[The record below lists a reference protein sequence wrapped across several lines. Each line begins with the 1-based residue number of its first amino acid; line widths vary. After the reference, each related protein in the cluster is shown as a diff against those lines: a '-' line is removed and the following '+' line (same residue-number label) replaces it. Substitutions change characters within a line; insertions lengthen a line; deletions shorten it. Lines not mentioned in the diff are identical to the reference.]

1 LGRKIAEF
9 RRKQSL
15 AYPVA
20 GRLALIAMAIFSGVT
35 QGYEDLADY
44 AATLSQGQ
52 LRALRVRLDGR
63 TGRVRCPRRTCFQRV
78 LTGVNAHT
86 LEQVLLLWQEQVLG
100 PVQDQLVVLDGK
112 EIRHAEVESVSA
124 VSGAGR
130 WLGSTLVQ
138 AGSNEIPAGREQLAK
153 LDLVDKIVLADAAHT
168 QVETV
173 KQILY
178 EQGGDY
184 LLTVKKNQK
193 TLFEIEDW
201 ARILPLTSTPPV
213 GTMRIPFVDFHG
225 GSGKPAGRPNLERI
239 MAELIGNMLVAQSG
253 GPTAVINASLAGA
266 IQEAGRHPEAI
277 EEIYGGL
284 NGILGIL
291 NEDLIDLQEERR
303 LAIEGLKFTPAAGL
317 GTCRYK
323 VDFKKNPEKAVR
335 DMDRL
340 FEVFQAHNIRYFFY
354 AGGNDSQDTSLKI
367 HEEAIKR
374 GWEMR
379 VIGVPKTI
387 DNDLPHTDHCPG
399 YGSAIKYAAT
409 TVMEVGIDV
418 GSMATD
424 DGSCCI
430 IEVMGRSA
438 GWIAAG
444 TVLAKRGD
452 PAAPPHI
459 ILLPEI
465 QYNVDDVMAK
475 VKETVAAYGYCIMV
489 VGEGIR
495 DHKGEEIGADKERLD
510 AFGHPVLAGAA
521 IKIKDYIQEKL
532 NTKTRTVL
540 LGYSQRAAAHCASA
554 TDAAEAAACG
564 EAAVRAA
571 VAGQSG
577 YMVKIVRE
585 QAQPYKSSVAL
596 HDLREIANVE
606 HFVPREWVSEDGFLP
621 NEKFIEYARPLIEG
635 EVKAPTEGG
644 LPKYIVLAKSRVE
657 KKLPPRA

>member
-1 LGRKIAEF
+1 
-9 RRKQSL
+9 
-15 AYPVA
+15 
-20 GRLALIAMAIFSGVT
+20 
-35 QGYEDLADY
+35 
-44 AATLSQGQ
+44 
-52 LRALRVRLDGR
+52 
-63 TGRVRCPRRTCFQRV
+63 
-78 LTGVNAHT
+78 
-86 LEQVLLLWQEQVLG
+86 
-100 PVQDQLVVLDGK
+100 
-112 EIRHAEVESVSA
+112 
-124 VSGAGR
+124 
-130 WLGSTLVQ
+130 
-138 AGSNEIPAGREQLAK
+138 
-153 LDLVDKIVLADAAHT
+153 
-168 QVETV
+168 
-173 KQILY
+173 
-178 EQGGDY
+178 
-184 LLTVKKNQK
+184 
-193 TLFEIEDW
+193 
-201 ARILPLTSTPPV
+201 
-213 GTMRIPFVDFHG
+213 
-225 GSGKPAGRPNLERI
+225 

-253 GPTAVINASLAGA
+253 GPTAVINASIAGA
-266 IQEAGRHPEAI
+266 VQEAGRHPEAV

-291 NEDLIDLQEERR
+291 NEDLIDLQEEKR
-303 LAIEGLKFTPAAGL
+303 LAVEGLKYTPAAGL

-323 VDFKKNPEKAVR
+323 IDFKKKPEQAAK

-367 HEEAIKR
+367 HEEAVKR

-379 VIGVPKTI
+379 VIGIPKTI

-459 ILLPEI
+459 ILLPEM
-465 QYNVDDVMAK
+465 QYHLQELMDK
-475 VKETVAAYGYCIMV
+475 VRETIAAYKYCVMV

-495 DHKGEEIGADKERLD
+495 DREGREIGADETKRD

-521 IKIKDYIQEKL
+521 WKL
-532 NTKTRTVL
+532 KEFIEAALRTKTRTVL

-564 EAAVRAA
+564 ESAVKAA

-577 YMVKIVRE
+577 FMVKIVRE
-585 QAQPYKSSVAL
+585 QSQPYKWSTAL
-596 HDLREIANVE
+596 HDLREVANVE
-606 HFVPREWVSEDGFLP
+606 HFVPREWISEDGFLP
-621 NEKFIEYARPLIEG
+621 NEQFVEYARPLIEG
-635 EVKAPTEGG
+635 EVKAPIEGG
-644 LPKYIVLAKSRVE
+644 LPKYVVLEKARLE